1 MKARKLFKKRYK
13 GKLKFVKKKRKNFRK
28 RWNIYIYIYTGGE
41 ERSKMSLPVYEHLCG
56 VSRFAVTVIWISRES
71 PGLLR
76 FPLDSALRF
85 LFLHLHFTAY
95 SGREHATLEEKSI
108 HVFHERAKR
117 EPTVFLETTRKTS
130 IRFIFA
136 YAEYEHR
143 FKFPLEMGFLVQL
156 NSKFRHFSI

>member
-1 MKARKLFKKRYK
+1 
-13 GKLKFVKKKRKNFRK
+13 
-28 RWNIYIYIYTGGE
+28 
-41 ERSKMSLPVYEHLCG
+41 MSLPVYEHLYG
-56 VSRFAVTVIWISRES
+56 VSRFAVMVIWISRES

-117 EPTVFLETTRKTS
+117 ETAVFLETTRKTS
-130 IRFIFA
+130 IRFIFCIC
-136 YAEYEHR
+136 R
-143 FKFPLEMGFLVQL
+143 
-156 NSKFRHFSI
+156 I